1 MSNGVLWDY
10 RLIASAVAFMGF
22 CSREAKGGR
31 VEGLGRGSR
40 EGNVICKDEV
50 VGSIYAI
57 HVVRKRNFLIN
68 MSIVFVLTVK
78 DEKNMLNFL

>member
-50 VGSIYAI
+50 VGSIYAMWYGREI
-57 HVVRKRNFLIN
+57 FQ
-68 MSIVFVLTVK
+68 LTCP
-78 DEKNMLNFL
+78 LYLYLR

>member
-22 CSREAKGGR
+22 CSREAKGVREGGGP
-31 VEGLGRGSR
+31 GLGRGSR

-57 HVVRKRNFLIN
+57 
-68 MSIVFVLTVK
+68 
-78 DEKNMLNFL
+78 